1 MYFGFGHNNR
11 TNQIWLRLPP
21 NSTFGR
27 ACETRH
33 DITFSEVAGTDDD
46 VEKGSAG
53 TVTCVISGIT
63 EQVTVVF
70 SDGSDD
76 ISTVT
81 EVTTVDQGSYAS
93 DTNTQTATLVVNNVQ
108 ADASYTCTVTSGQY
122 SDSAGHAT
130 VVSIKMFG
138 T

>member
-1 MYFGFGHNNR
+1 M
-11 TNQIWLRLPP
+11 
-21 NSTFGR
+21 
-27 ACETRH
+27 
-33 DITFSEVAGTDDD
+33 AGTNDD

-53 TVTCVISGIT
+53 NVTCVISGIT

-76 ISTVT
+76 IAT
-81 EVTTVDQGSYAS
+81 ETDVTTVDQGSYAS
-93 DTNTQTATLVVNNVQ
+93 DTNTQTATLVVHDVQ
-108 ADASYTCTVTSGQY
+108 DDGSYTCTVTSGQY
-122 SDSAGHAT
+122 SDSAGHET

>member
-1 MYFGFGHNNR
+1 MKR
-11 TNQIWLRLPP
+11 RI
-21 NSTFGR
+21 
-27 ACETRH
+27 RH
-33 DITFSEVAGTDDD
+33 DIAFSEVEGTDDD
-46 VEKGSAG
+46 VEKGQAG
-53 TVTCVISGIT
+53 TLACVISGIT

-76 ISTVT
+76 IATVT
-81 EVTTVDQGSYAS
+81 DVTTVDEGSYAS

-122 SDSAGHAT
+122 PDSDGQET
-130 VVSIKMFG
+130 VVSIKLFG

>member
-1 MYFGFGHNNR
+1 M
-11 TNQIWLRLPP
+11 
-21 NSTFGR
+21 
-27 ACETRH
+27 
-33 DITFSEVAGTDDD
+33 AGTDDD

-76 ISTVT
+76 IATVT
-81 EVTTVDQGSYAS
+81 DVTTVDEGSYAS
-93 DTNTQTATLVVNNVQ
+93 DTQTATLVVHDVQ
-108 ADASYTCTVTSGQY
+108 ADGSYTCTVTSGQY

-138 T
+138 M